1 MERRAERGRSV
12 RDLRGPGVRAAY
24 PGAMSEAL
32 LEVTVLHA
40 RDVPGCVEGGADR
53 LVLLVPDAEE
63 GPVVGTSPDVAAA
76 SAVIRASDLPV
87 RVVLRLGDGFTTT
100 GGEFVRLVG
109 LAQEY
114 VALGAEGVV
123 FGFLDADLELD
134 LDTCAAFASELPGV
148 PWTFHRAVDHSLDQ
162 ARSWRRLTG
171 SAGAPALPGLTSV
184 WTAGSPQ
191 GLDHGLDD
199 LLALVGSSPD
209 VARLAMPGGGLL
221 AEHVPWLLRAGV
233 RQFHVG
239 RQVRPGATYRSYVDP
254 GFVRSWRLM
263 LDGASSRVRPA

>member
-1 MERRAERGRSV
+1 
-12 RDLRGPGVRAAY
+12 
-24 PGAMSEAL
+24 MSEAL

-123 FGFLDADLELD
+123 FGFLDADLARPRHLRGARGR
-134 LDTCAAFASELPGV
+134 TARG
-148 PWTFHRAVDHSLDQ
+148 AVDLPPG
-162 ARSWRRLTG
+162 RRRLARPG
-171 SAGAPALPGLTSV
+171 PLVAPAHLAAGAPTCPG
-184 WTAGSPQ
+184 
-191 GLDHGLDD
+191 
-199 LLALVGSSPD
+199 
-209 VARLAMPGGGLL
+209 
-221 AEHVPWLLRAGV
+221 
-233 RQFHVG
+233 
-239 RQVRPGATYRSYVDP
+239 
-254 GFVRSWRLM
+254 
-263 LDGASSRVRPA
+263 